1 MLNAAMVS
9 IAEIEA
15 IVEKGRELQ
24 ALLKESPNIVQFLRL
39 VKETGKSM
47 AALPALSDV
56 LICAGEAA
64 NVLKVDRGSV
74 YRYEKAGLLKAYY
87 TPGSPRKKFWL
98 SDVKELARPMPSE
111 MEALEEL
118 KEEAT

>member
-1 MLNAAMVS
+1 MNTAMVS

-15 IVEKGRELQ
+15 IVEKGWELQ
-24 ALLKESPNIVQFLRL
+24 ALLKESPNIMQFLRL
-39 VKETGKSM
+39 VKETGESM

-87 TPGSPRKKFWL
+87 TPGSLRKKFWL
-98 SDVKELARPMPSE
+98 SDVKELARPTPSE